1 MKKIDSAYEEK
12 GEMRRPSENEKID
25 FTFVGEENETA
36 LTAWREAAPS
46 EIGSKLKKS
55 FMFCVLLF
63 LAALAALYLPLVV
76 VSDCHFR
83 ILTQRVTFE
92 T

>member
-25 FTFVGEENETA
+25 FTFVGGENETA
-36 LTAWREAAPS
+36 LTAQREAAPS

-55 FMFCVLLF
+55 FMFCDENYIASGNAIVIV
-63 LAALAALYLPLVV
+63 LPLLLYFA
-76 VSDCHFR
+76 CCCF
-83 ILTQRVTFE
+83 
-92 T
+92 